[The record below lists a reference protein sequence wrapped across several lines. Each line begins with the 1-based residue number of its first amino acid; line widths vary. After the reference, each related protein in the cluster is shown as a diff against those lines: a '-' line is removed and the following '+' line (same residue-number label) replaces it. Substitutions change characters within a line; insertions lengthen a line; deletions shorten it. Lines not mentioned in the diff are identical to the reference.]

1 MGRQGSTAELD
12 LVTHLMQAAHLLL
25 HCSASAGAAVSVV
38 LAAQD
43 AADIIIDLVGKVTTL
58 FLLQI
63 M

>member
-12 LVTHLMQAAHLLL
+12 LVTHLMQAAHLL
-25 HCSASAGAAVSVV
+25 HCSPSAGAAVSVV